1 MCIPSFPNLTVHT
14 GLGSWHTVKYV
25 TLKFSIVLFD
35 PIISFVWLHV
45 QGKSADLIWDQYL
58 VHTDLIR
65 DQLIIVATGCLFSPL
80 GTGPAWYQQN
90 IEMQSSW

>member
-1 MCIPSFPNLTVHT
+1 M
-14 GLGSWHTVKYV
+14 
-25 TLKFSIVLFD
+25 
-35 PIISFVWLHV
+35 

-58 VHTDLIR
+58 VHTDLIS
-65 DQLIIVATGCLFSPL
+65 DHLLIIASGCLFLTL